1 MRCIVLVIV
10 LSGLGWTPFAE
21 AETVKHTGV
30 LVSVR
35 PDQPAITLEEMG
47 PWTGP
52 KQGMMTRSI
61 TLTPETKVV
70 TVTRSKQASPD
81 GWWGAFVESPLAA
94 TSLKPGDYVTVT
106 TETRDGRLVARTV
119 QVLQPSPE
127 APGR

>member
-1 MRCIVLVIV
+1 MRCIVLVII
-10 LSGLGWTPFAE
+10 LSGLGWTPMAE

-30 LVSVR
+30 LLSVR
-35 PDQPAITLEEMG
+35 PDQSAVTPEEMG

-52 KQGMMTRSI
+52 KQGMVTRSI

-70 TVTRSKQASPD
+70 SGTRSKQAAAD
-81 GWWGAFVESPLAA
+81 GWQGAFVESPLAV

-119 QVLQPSPE
+119 QVLQPTPE
-127 APGR
+127 APAR